1 MGHDGIKT
9 AVAASKGGHVPTP
22 PTSSHAMRGV
32 PPRRADAGRLCSLP
46 QQSCPASSFTNY
58 PKNWSNVKA
67 AQHARNV
74 SMLWAT
80 ALASQTI
87 ASPCRGAV
95 PTGRRREDAVDVA
108 DHRGGRES
116 LGRHRRDAGRL
127 LQSMGLSR
135 VAGRHDCC
143 VSPPNRD
150 PTRNLPMGRWSNTR
164 RNETSPP
171 VQRVVPIARAIR
183 ERRCPRRR

>member
-1 MGHDGIKT
+1 MRAKGSKQTDRVVSYKRRRPT
-9 AVAASKGGHVPTP
+9 YPTLLRCVAF
-22 PTSSHAMRGV
+22 
-32 PPRRADAGRLCSLP
+32 RRAAPMPGGFVPLP

-67 AQHARNV
+67 MQHARNV

-87 ASPCRGAV
+87 ASPCCGAV
-95 PTGRRREDAVDVA
+95 PTGRRREDAVDLA

-135 VAGRHDCC
+135 VAGRQDCC

-171 VQRVVPIARAIR
+171 VQGVVPIARAIR
-183 ERRCPRRR
+183 VCRCPRRR